1 MPQKSVFTL
10 KVILFYSGPRNSQ
23 TVFSE
28 INKMWGKN
36 ETLAFNTQNR
46 DAGAERH
53 LTTKAEEMLS

>member
-10 KVILFYSGPRNSQ
+10 KVILFYSGQ